1 MKVTTAW
8 LIGAGLKV
16 GMRPADIMILTPG
29 EMLDYVTCL
38 AIANGTRE
46 KNAYTFDE
54 IMEMH

>member
-8 LIGAGLKV
+8 LIGIGLKM
-16 GMRPADIMILTPG
+16 GMRPADIMVLTPG
-29 EMLDYVTCL
+29 QMLDYFTCM
-38 AIANGTRE
+38 AIANGARE

>member
-8 LIGAGLKV
+8 LIGAGLKI

-46 KNAYTFDE
+46 KKAYTFDE

>member
-8 LIGAGLKV
+8 LIGVGLKM
-16 GMRPADIMILTPG
+16 GMRPADIMVLTPG
-29 EMLDYVTCL
+29 EMLDYFTCL
-38 AIANGTRE
+38 AIANGARE

>member
-8 LIGAGLKV
+8 LIGAGLKI
-16 GMRPADIMILTPG
+16 GMRPEDIMILTPG